1 MAILFRT
8 HPRPILSARES
19 AYREACM
26 LRGAEKRMIVVRTR
40 DSRLFEEAYFV
51 VRPEADRG
59 DRDELNMVWEANRLL
74 ESSMD
79 GWWSETMGSP
89 HFPRSRRG
97 GYRRGLWFLVG
108 LLSGGGIVGLLW
120 FLL

>member
-59 DRDELNMVWEANRLL
+59 DRGESNMVWEANRLL

-79 GWWSETMGSP
+79 GWRNETIGNP

>member
-51 VRPEADRG
+51 VRPEADRS
-59 DRDELNMVWEANRLL
+59 DRDESDMVWEANRLL
-74 ESSMD
+74 ESSMV
-79 GWWSETMGSP
+79 GWRSDTMGSP
-89 HFPRSRRG
+89 HFSRSRRG
-97 GYRRGLWFLVG
+97 GLRGRLWFLFG
-108 LLSGGGIVGLLW
+108 LVSGGGIVGLLW